1 VTSEV
6 SQVLPDLKQDFV
18 SFFDIVKTSIS
29 MLCIYNYRIHDEG
42 IEEECNLCSQQQDR
56 S

>member
-1 VTSEV
+1 VV
-6 SQVLPDLKQDFV
+6 PDLKQDYV

-42 IEEECNLCSQQQDR
+42 IEEESTFGSPQQAP